1 MNFIITQERD
11 AIINLQN
18 ICSIRCSKHYSNGK
32 SAILADTIDGSAFAL
47 GMYSETELMERAF
60 VTITCDIAYGN
71 DKPIIKV
78 LKEEEIK

>member
-1 MNFIITQERD
+1 MINYLVALYLVVCGIATGD
-11 AIINLQN
+11 ALTFVAA
-18 ICSIRCSKHYSNGK
+18 GVFAVAG
-32 SAILADTIDGSAFAL
+32 AIACADF
-47 GMYSETELMERAF
+47 SETELMERAF